1 MTTLDVKADFPILEP
16 DAERRRIIYLDS
28 AASSQKPRQVLDA
41 VRRFYEVSNSNVHR
55 GAYDLAVR
63 ATKLY
68 EEARCKVTEFVG
80 GYDSRGVIFTRGT
93 TEAINLVANSW
104 GRDNVRAGDTVV
116 ITALD
121 HHSNIVP
128 WQMLAKQQ
136 GAAVRM
142 VEVTEDGRLDLE
154 DLRAALK
161 LRPKIVALNYV
172 SNALGTIN
180 PLPEIIPLIHEAGA
194 VVLVDGAQS
203 APHIATSVSDLDI
216 DFYAF
221 SGHKMLGPMG
231 IGALVARPEL
241 LDEMNPYQ
249 GGGEMIQEVGDEQ
262 STYADIPAKF
272 EAGTPNVAGAVG
284 LSAAI
289 DYLNDIGMDAIHE
302 HETRILHL
310 ALERLSDIPGLKVF
324 GPDEERAG
332 VLSFALD
339 DIHPHDLATVLDQEG
354 VAIRAGH
361 HCTQPLM
368 RRLGVQSTARASFYV
383 YNDESD
389 VEVLACGL
397 EKAKEIPPFSTFTS
411 YVFNFSSAGSV
422 SASPVLRSNVAP

>member
-397 EKAKEIPPFSTFTS
+397 EKAKEIFS
-411 YVFNFSSAGSV
+411 YA
-422 SASPVLRSNVAP
+422 A

>member
-128 WQMLAKQQ
+128 WQILAKQQ

-180 PLPEIIPLIHEAGA
+180 PLLEIIPLIHEAGA

-310 ALERLSDIPGLKVF
+310 ALERLSGIPGLKVF

-397 EKAKEIPPFSTFTS
+397 EKAKEIFS
-411 YVFNFSSAGSV
+411 YA
-422 SASPVLRSNVAP
+422 A

>member
-284 LSAAI
+284 LGAAI

-302 HETRILHL
+302 HETGILHL

-397 EKAKEIPPFSTFTS
+397 EKAKEIFS
-411 YVFNFSSAGSV
+411 YA
-422 SASPVLRSNVAP
+422 A

>member
-1 MTTLDVKADFPILEP
+1 MTTLDVKADFPILQP
-16 DAERRRIIYLDS
+16 DAERRRIVYLDS

-68 EEARCKVTEFVG
+68 EEARCKVKEFIG

-128 WQMLAKQQ
+128 WQILAKQQ

-180 PLPEIIPLIHEAGA
+180 PLLEIIPLIHEAGA
-194 VVLVDGAQS
+194 VVLVDGEQS
-203 APHIATSVSDLDI
+203 SPHIATSESDLDI

-284 LSAAI
+284 LGAAI

-310 ALERLSDIPGLKVF
+310 ALERLSGIPGLKVF

-383 YNDESD
+383 YNDQSD

-397 EKAKEIPPFSTFTS
+397 EKAKEIFS
-411 YVFNFSSAGSV
+411 YA
-422 SASPVLRSNVAP
+422 A